1 MTAAMD
7 LREDHA
13 AIVRNVLCAYLP
25 RGARAYVFG
34 SRAHGGARQYSDLDL
49 ALEWD
54 RPFGLDIIG
63 QIAEALSES
72 DLPFKVDIVDLSLVD
87 PAFKARIAANCS
99 AGGGRAVIHRWA
111 RRSNPTTGRPQY
123 PSCRSRR
130 P

>member
-13 AIVRNVLCAYLP
+13 AIVRNVLRAYLP

-34 SRAHGGARQYSDLDL
+34 SRAHDGARQYSDLDL

-54 RPFGLDIIG
+54 LPFGLDIIG

-72 DLPFKVDIVDLSLVD
+72 DLPFKVDIIDLSLVD
-87 PAFKARIAANCS
+87 PAFKARIAANWI
-99 AGGGRAVIHRWA
+99 ALPAEGA
-111 RRSNPTTGRPQY
+111 R
-123 PSCRSRR
+123 
-130 P
+130 